1 MNIFALAF
9 GWLLIFIVDMVLYI
23 TTSSVVCN
31 EFIIG
36 VINIVILISLFF
48 ASMDINSK
56 GFMLGMSIGAVINIV
71 ACFSIVFA
79 IFQYVYTSCTLN
91 ILTLIIAVPVIM
103 CADDVQTDSSNEK
116 WFFIALTYQVG
127 IAIILTICGL
137 FLQIYHNNDPLR
149 QSKIEAYR

>member
-71 ACFSIVFA
+71 ACFSIV
-79 IFQYVYTSCTLN
+79 
-91 ILTLIIAVPVIM
+91 
-103 CADDVQTDSSNEK
+103 
-116 WFFIALTYQVG
+116 
-127 IAIILTICGL
+127 
-137 FLQIYHNNDPLR
+137 
-149 QSKIEAYR
+149 